1 MNQLWRTASS
11 GQMGQEGWARTGRP
25 VGSAADRGPGQKA
38 QRGKP
43 GPGKSSHI
51 LHQAGDTRPLP
62 GQPAPWHPEKQG
74 GGWAGVRPRVQGSC
88 SSLAL
93 PTLPAGLLL
102 EVKGR
107 RAVGL
112 CLGIASGVRRLRSTE
127 PAPQTMK
134 FFLEKRLEETQ
145 SCRRQA
151 APGCCLPS
159 HWVGVGVG
167 LKPPPEG
174 LLPWGQ
180 SQRGCREKQPIPEAP
195 HRTEAAASSHAHHH
209 SLCKT

>member
-1 MNQLWRTASS
+1 
-11 GQMGQEGWARTGRP
+11 MGQEGWARTGRP

-38 QRGKP
+38 RRGKP

-62 GQPAPWHPEKQG
+62 GRPAPWHPEKQG
-74 GGWAGVRPRVQGSC
+74 GGWAGVRPRVQGGC

-93 PTLPAGLLL
+93 PPLPAGLLL

-112 CLGIASGVRRLRSTE
+112 CLVVAFGVRRLRSTE

-151 APGCCLPS
+151 APGCCLPN
-159 HWVGVGVG
+159 HWVGVG

-180 SQRGCREKQPIPEAP
+180 SQTAAERSSQSLRHHAGQRQQP
-195 HRTEAAASSHAHHH
+195 AATPTATPCVK
-209 SLCKT
+209 LK

>member
-1 MNQLWRTASS
+1 M
-11 GQMGQEGWARTGRP
+11 
-25 VGSAADRGPGQKA
+25 
-38 QRGKP
+38 
-43 GPGKSSHI
+43 
-51 LHQAGDTRPLP
+51 
-62 GQPAPWHPEKQG
+62 
-74 GGWAGVRPRVQGSC
+74 RPRVRGGC

-112 CLGIASGVRRLRSTE
+112 CLGITSGVRRLRSTE

-145 SCRRQA
+145 SGRRQA

-159 HWVGVGVG
+159 HGVGVGVG
-167 LKPPPEG
+167 LKTTP
-174 LLPWGQ
+174 
-180 SQRGCREKQPIPEAP
+180 
-195 HRTEAAASSHAHHH
+195 
-209 SLCKT
+209 